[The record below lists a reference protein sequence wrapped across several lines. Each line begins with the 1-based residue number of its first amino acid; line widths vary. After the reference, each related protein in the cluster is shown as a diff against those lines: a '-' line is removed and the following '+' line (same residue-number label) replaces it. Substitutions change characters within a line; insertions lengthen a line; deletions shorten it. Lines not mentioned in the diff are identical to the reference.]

1 MSKMIEIIVYSLFI
15 AILFIISYED
25 LKKGKIRNN
34 LLIALFLLATGALIY
49 RGITYGFSVSILY
62 QILFSSLISSL
73 LWFTGFWPS
82 GDAKL
87 FIACSVFL
95 SSLLPASLLPN
106 TFNIFTLNIFLPF
119 FLFYLFFLPIKTN
132 KGEVKKAFKRAF
144 SGYEIF
150 LISTI
155 FFGLVWIIVQ
165 FFSFLGLP
173 TNFFV
178 YLFVIFLIIEVVNKI
193 SPFNLEFFYVLCA
206 IIRVFLDYRTIYT
219 TTFWLDFLKMIVVYQ
234 FFVSFIL
241 KLSLN
246 VNIRKVKI
254 EELEPG
260 MVLSEG
266 IVKLKDKNK
275 VTYEKR
281 EIGFLSLLLP
291 KKNFIHNTTDDGL
304 TLDDVKN
311 IKNIKKEGKISFDE
325 LTVHKPIP
333 FAVFILIGFVL
344 TLFLK
349 QNIVYFFK
357 YLI

>member
-1 MSKMIEIIVYSLFI
+1 MIDIILYSLFI
-15 AILFIISYED
+15 VTLIIISYED
-25 LKKGKIRNN
+25 LKKGKIRNI
-34 LLIALFLLATGALIY
+34 LLIALFFLAAGALFY

-62 QILFSSLISSL
+62 QILFSSLISFL
-73 LWFTGFWPS
+73 LWFSGFWPS

-87 FIACSVFL
+87 FIACSIFL
-95 SSLLPASLLPN
+95 FSLLPN
-106 TFNIFTLNIFLPF
+106 VFNTFTINIFLPF

-144 SGYEIF
+144 GGYEIF

-155 FFGLVWIIVQ
+155 FFGLVWIIAQ
-165 FFSFLGLP
+165 LFSFFGLP

-178 YLFVIFLIIEVVNKI
+178 YIFVLFLIIEVVNKI
-193 SPFNLEFFYVLCA
+193 SPFNLEFFYVICA

-219 TTFWLDFLKMIVVYQ
+219 TTFWITFLKMIIVYQ

-246 VNIRKVKI
+246 VNMKKVKI
-254 EELEPG
+254 GELEPG

-266 IVKLKDKNK
+266 IVKVKDKNK
-275 VTYEKR
+275 VTYEKKN
-281 EIGFLSLLLP
+281 IGFLSLILP

-304 TLDDVKN
+304 TVDDVKN

-344 TLFLK
+344 TLLLK
-349 QNIVYFFK
+349 QNIVYFFMH
-357 YLI
+357 